1 VVTSYDTTMRA
12 IWREVPEDFLKQRHS
27 WGADKKDEMWDGV
40 LHLATRLSPA
50 HQLFAGNLVLALVPI
65 AKAKG
70 LKAVLGVAIFRPEA
84 GDQDYRIPDLVVFKP
99 SQFSER
105 GVEGACELAVEVLS
119 PADETYDKLDFYA
132 RVGVRELWV
141 LDPESCVP
149 EIFTLRDRRYEKL
162 AADPSGAVAS
172 AILGVSLRPVD
183 GPKLAVVGATGELL
197 VSSDLGLRNPANNQ
211 SQANK

>member
-1 VVTSYDTTMRA
+1 MSTTPTRSGRGSGLGACWAKLADASTSVVRATANGIRAERMQFLRSVVTSYDTTMRA

-132 RVGVRELWV
+132 RVGVHELWV

-149 EIFTLRDRRYEKL
+149 EI
-162 AADPSGAVAS
+162 
-172 AILGVSLRPVD
+172 
-183 GPKLAVVGATGELL
+183 
-197 VSSDLGLRNPANNQ
+197 
-211 SQANK
+211 